1 MDNKILRK
9 LFLGFIQVH
18 ILYHASKGPVY
29 GVYMIEELKRHGYE
43 VSAGT
48 IYPILHSMVDEGLL
62 SVEKKV
68 VNGKLRKYSTITS
81 KGEIILSEAREKAEE
96 LVRELR
102 EE

>member
-1 MDNKILRK
+1 MDNRILRK

-18 ILYHASKGPVY
+18 ILYHANKGPVY
-29 GVYMIEELKRHGYE
+29 GVHMIEELKRHGYE

-48 IYPILHSMVDEGLL
+48 IYPILHGMVDEGLL

-68 VNGKLRKYSTITS
+68 VNGKLRKYSTITP
-81 KGEIILSEAREKAEE
+81 KGEKVLEEAREKAEE

>member
-1 MDNKILRK
+1 MNNRILRK
-9 LFLGFIQVH
+9 LFLGFIQLH
-18 ILYHASKGPVY
+18 ILYHARKEPVY
-29 GVYMIEELKRHGYE
+29 GVYMIEELKRHGYK

-62 SVEKKV
+62 SVEEKV

-81 KGEIILSEAREKAEE
+81 KGEKVLQEAQEKAEE

>member
-1 MDNKILRK
+1 MEHRILRK

-18 ILYHASKGPVY
+18 ILYHAGKEPVY
-29 GVYMIEELKRHGYE
+29 GVYMIEELKRHGYK

-48 IYPILHSMVDEGLL
+48 IYPILHSMVEDGLL

-68 VNGKLRKYSTITS
+68 VNGKLRKYSTITPEG
-81 KGEIILSEAREKAEE
+81 KRVLEEARKKAEE

>member
-1 MDNKILRK
+1 MENRILRK

-62 SVEKKV
+62 SVEKKI
-68 VNGKLRKYSTITS
+68 VNGKLRKYSTITP
-81 KGEIILSEAREKAEE
+81 KGEKVLDEAREKAEE

>member
-1 MDNKILRK
+1 MENRILRK

-18 ILYHASKGPVY
+18 ILYHASREPVY
-29 GVYMIEELKRHGYE
+29 GAYMIEELKRHGYR

-48 IYPILHSMVDEGLL
+48 IYPILHQMVDAGLL
-62 SVEKKV
+62 SVDKKV
-68 VNGKLRKYSTITS
+68 VGGKVRKYSTITPEGG
-81 KGEIILSEAREKAEE
+81 KVLKEAREKAEE

>member
-1 MDNKILRK
+1 MDNRILRK

-18 ILYHASKGPVY
+18 ILYHASKRPVY

-81 KGEIILSEAREKAEE
+81 KGRRVLDEAREKAEE
-96 LVRELR
+96 LVCELR

>member
-1 MDNKILRK
+1 MDNRILRK

-18 ILYHASKGPVY
+18 ILFHASKGPVY
-29 GVYMIEELKRHGYE
+29 GVYMIEELKRHGYV

-81 KGEIILSEAREKAEE
+81 KGKRVLSEAREKAEE